1 MTTLLIHINSTKVA
15 HLIKLTNGKLQ
26 FCYDDNWLAQSNAYP
41 ISLSLPLQSQLHEGD
56 PVANYF
62 DNLLPDLTSTRQ
74 NIQRRYSTASTDV
87 FDLLHAI
94 GHDCV
99 GSLSLLPANANE
111 VHNGRASTRLE
122 PLSVHNLHNIVTA
135 HEYQFPLG
143 MSNKHNF
150 RFTISGAQ
158 EKTALLKIKND
169 WFLPSLDYPSTHI
182 LKFPIGFIQ
191 QPAATLDMTGS
202 VENEY
207 FCIKLAEAM
216 GFQVPKIDILE
227 VEGMKALV
235 IERFDRHCSQDGK
248 SLIRL
253 AQEDMCQVFSLPS
266 RLKYQ
271 SDGGVG
277 IKEIMQIL
285 RRSRCADNDCD
296 DFMRFQVFQ
305 WLIGA
310 TDGHAKNF
318 SIFIEA
324 NGAYRLTP
332 FYDIMSAFPTSSGR
346 GINTRKL
353 KLAMALKSTSSGN
366 KWHLEKIYPR
376 HFIATAETV
385 GFCTIRMQEILEE
398 FVDTFPG
405 AIERVVN
412 QLPNGFPAQIIDSIV
427 SNSLRILGKIKL

>member
-41 ISLSLPLQSQLHEGD
+41 ISLSLPLQHQPHKGD

-62 DNLLPDLTSTRQ
+62 DNLLPDLTSTRK
-74 NIQRRYSTASTDV
+74 NIQRRYSTDSTNTL
-87 FDLLHAI
+87 DLLHAI
-94 GHDCV
+94 GRDCV
-99 GSLSLLPANANE
+99 GSLSLLPENE
-111 VHNGRASTRLE
+111 VQNGLASTRLE
-122 PLSVHNLHNIVTA
+122 PLSVRNLHDIVTA

-143 MSNKHNF
+143 MSNKHDF

-216 GFQVPKIDILE
+216 GFQVPKIEILK

-235 IERFDRHCSQDGK
+235 IERFDRHCSQDGNA
-248 SLIRL
+248 LIRL
-253 AQEDMCQVFSLPS
+253 TQEDMCQVFSLPS

-277 IKEIMQIL
+277 IKEIMQL
-285 RRSRCADNDCD
+285 LSRSKCADNDCD

-385 GFCTIRMQEILEE
+385 GFCTIRMQEILDE
-398 FVDTFPG
+398 FVDTFPN
-405 AIERVVN
+405 AIEQVVN
-412 QLPNGFPAQIIDSIV
+412 QLPNGFPAHIIDSIT
-427 SNSLRILGKIKL
+427 SNALRMLNKIK

>member
-1 MTTLLIHINSTKVA
+1 MPSLIAYLNHTKVG
-15 HLIKLTNGKLQ
+15 HLIKQNGGKLQ
-26 FCYDDNWLAQSNAYP
+26 FCYDDSWLNQPNAYP
-41 ISLSLPLQSQLHEGD
+41 ISLSLPLQSQPHKGN

-62 DNLLPDLTSTRQ
+62 DNLLPDLTSTRK
-74 NIQRRYSTASTDV
+74 NIQRRYSTDSTDV
-87 FDLLHAI
+87 FDLLNAI
-94 GHDCV
+94 GRDCV
-99 GSLSLLPANANE
+99 GSLSLQPENE
-111 VHNGRASTRLE
+111 VQNSLASTRLA
-122 PLSVHNLHNIVTA
+122 PLSVRNLHNIVTA

-143 MSNKHNF
+143 MSNKQDF
-150 RFTISGAQ
+150 RITVSGAQ

-169 WFLPSLDYPSTHI
+169 WFLPNFDYPSTHI

-191 QPAATLDMTGS
+191 QPAATLDMAGS

-216 GFQVPKIDILE
+216 GFQVPKIEILE
-227 VEGMKALV
+227 VEGMKALA
-235 IERFDRHCSQDGK
+235 IERFDRHWSQDGIA
-248 SLIRL
+248 LIRL

-271 SDGGVG
+271 NDGGVG
-277 IKEIMQIL
+277 IKEIMQL
-285 RRSRCADNDCD
+285 LSRSRYADNDCD

-318 SIFIEA
+318 SIFIEDDST
-324 NGAYRLTP
+324 YRLTP
-332 FYDIMSAFPTSSGR
+332 FYDIMSAFPTSSGS

-353 KLAMALKSTSSGN
+353 KLAMSLKSTSSGN

-385 GFCTIRMQEILEE
+385 GFCTIRMQEILDE
-398 FVDTFPG
+398 FVESFPN
-405 AIERVVN
+405 AIEQAIH
-412 QLPNGFPAQIIDSIV
+412 QLPNDFPIHIIDSIV
-427 SNSLRILGKIKL
+427 SNALRILAKIKL

>member
-1 MTTLLIHINSTKVA
+1 MSSLIVYINNTKVG
-15 HLIKLTNGKLQ
+15 HLTKLNDGKLQ
-26 FCYDDNWLAQSNAYP
+26 FCYDENWLNQPRAYP
-41 ISLSLPLQSQLHEGD
+41 ISLSLPLHCQSHKGD

-62 DNLLPDLTSTRQ
+62 DNLLPDLTSTRK
-74 NIQRRYSTASTDV
+74 NIQRRYSTDSTDV

-94 GHDCV
+94 GRDCV
-99 GSLSLLPANANE
+99 GSLSLLPANE
-111 VHNGRASTRLE
+111 VHNGLASTRLE
-122 PLSVHNLHNIVTA
+122 PLSVRNLHNIVTA

-143 MSNKHNF
+143 MSNKHDF

-216 GFQVPKIDILE
+216 GFQVPKIEILE
-227 VEGMKALV
+227 VQGMKALV
-235 IERFDRHCSQDGK
+235 IERFDRHCSQDEN

-277 IKEIMQIL
+277 IKEIMQL
-285 RRSRCADNDCD
+285 LSRSRCADNDCD
-296 DFMRFQVFQ
+296 DFMCFQVFQ

-324 NGAYRLTP
+324 NGTYRLTP

-385 GFCTIRMQEILEE
+385 GFCTVRMQEILDE
-398 FVDTFPG
+398 FVDSFPI
-405 AIERVVN
+405 AIEQTVN
-412 QLPNGFPAQIIDSIV
+412 QLPNNFPAHIIDSIV
-427 SNSLRILGKIKL
+427 SNALRILVKIKL

>member
-1 MTTLLIHINSTKVA
+1 MNTLIAYINHTKVG
-15 HLIKLTNGKLQ
+15 HITKLYRDDLQ
-26 FCYDDNWLAQSNAYP
+26 FCYDDSWLNKPNAYP
-41 ISLSLPLQSQLHEGD
+41 ISLSLPIQSQPLKGD
-56 PVANYF
+56 PVVNYF
-62 DNLLPDLTSTRQ
+62 DNLLPDLTSTRK
-74 NIQRRYSTASTDV
+74 NIQRRYNTDSTEV

-94 GHDCV
+94 GSDCV
-99 GSLSLLPANANE
+99 GSLSLLPGNE
-111 VHNGRASTRLE
+111 VHNGLTSTQLE
-122 PLSVHNLHNIVTA
+122 PLSVRNLHNIVTA
-135 HEYQFPLG
+135 HEYRFPLG
-143 MSNKHNF
+143 MSNKHDF
-150 RFTISGAQ
+150 RISISGAQ
-158 EKTALLKIKND
+158 EKTALVKIKND

-191 QPAATLDMTGS
+191 QPSATLDMTGS

-318 SIFIEA
+318 SIYIEA

-332 FYDIMSAFPTSSGR
+332 FYDIMSAFPASSGR

-398 FVDTFPG
+398 FVDTFHN
-405 AIERVVN
+405 AIEQVVN
-412 QLPNGFPAQIIDSIV
+412 HLPNGFPAQIIDSIA